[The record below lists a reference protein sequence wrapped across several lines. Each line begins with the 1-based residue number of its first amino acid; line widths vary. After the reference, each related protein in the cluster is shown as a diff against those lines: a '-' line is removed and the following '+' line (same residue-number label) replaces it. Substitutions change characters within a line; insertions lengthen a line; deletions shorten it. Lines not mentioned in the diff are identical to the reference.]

1 MRDMKLTIPE
11 HDRLAPGLQ
20 AQQVKLHAALDS
32 GEGQAGWKLGFGSPT
47 AKTNLELTAPLT
59 GYLLAGAQVDSGSLV
74 SVAGWTKPI
83 AEAEVAVRM
92 CRDVSAD
99 ACIEEVI
106 ASIGA
111 FLPAIEL
118 ADADLP
124 FTDPV
129 PILAGDI
136 FQRHYVLGAPVTQG
150 WNDGPEALSGLV
162 HVHEAQHSVSDTQE
176 LTGQVV
182 DNLLHLALV
191 ADAYGRGLRA
201 DDIVL
206 LGSVIPPVPLAA
218 GDSFTF
224 ELSNQD
230 ISSTVSVTVT

>member
-11 HDRLAPGLQ
+11 HDRLAPGLL
-20 AQQVKLHAALDS
+20 AQQLKLHAELDS
-32 GEGQAGWKLGFGSPT
+32 GEEQAGWKLGFGSPT
-47 AKTNLELTAPLT
+47 AKTNLELSAPLT
-59 GYLLAGAQVDSGSLV
+59 GYLLASARVESGSHV

-92 CRDVSAD
+92 CRDVAAD
-99 ACIEEVI
+99 ASVDEVI
-106 ASIGA
+106 AAIGA

-150 WNDGPEALSGLV
+150 WGDGPEALSGLV
-162 HVHEAQHSVSDTQE
+162 LVHEAQHSVSDTQE
-176 LTGQVV
+176 LTGRVV
-182 DNLLHLALV
+182 DNLVHLAHV
-191 ADAYGRGLRA
+191 AQEYGRGLRA

-206 LGSVIPPVPLAA
+206 LGSVIPPVPLVA

-230 ISSTVSVTVT
+230 VSSTMSVTVN